1 MIVYTTLLEA
11 KEGIDSCAAAL
22 GNFDGVHKGHQAL
35 ISACVSSA
43 KEQGISSV
51 VFTFLNH
58 PLNEIAGKCVVRSI
72 MTLKEKA
79 EAVEALGAD
88 IMVAVPF
95 NEEIRKSSPEEFVRS
110 VLVDSL
116 SAKQAFCGFN
126 YSFGYKG
133 EGDPARLTEL
143 GHKYG
148 FAVSV
153 MDEFDI
159 DGKAVSS
166 TRIRESLAAGD
177 VESFEKLSGRRYCI
191 SGKVIPGEHFGRKM
205 GFPTVNLSL
214 NHDMALPAN
223 GVYITYIYVN
233 GDQFRSVTNVGN
245 KPSVGMFA
253 KNAETHI
260 FDFSGDLYGEDIK
273 VEFVKMMRPEM
284 KFGSLDD
291 LSRQIEKDC
300 MEAKLFH
307 EQNSRVRGSF

>member
-1 MIVYTTLLEA
+1 MIIYTTLLEA
-11 KEGIDSCAAAL
+11 KEGIESAAVAL

-35 ISACVSSA
+35 ISECVASA

-58 PLNEIAGKCVVRSI
+58 PLNEIAGKCVVKSI

-95 NEEIRKSSPEEFVRS
+95 NEEIRKSSPEEFVKS

-116 SAKQAFCGFN
+116 SAKMAFCGFN

-133 EGDPARLTEL
+133 AGGPEQLTGL
-143 GHKYG
+143 GNKYG
-148 FAVSV
+148 FAVNV

-159 DGKAVSS
+159 DGKPVSS
-166 TRIRESLAAGD
+166 TRIREALAAGD
-177 VESFEKLSGRRYCI
+177 VESFETLSGRRYCI

-205 GFPTVNLSL
+205 GFPTVNLAL

-223 GVYITYIYVN
+223 GVYITYIFVN
-233 GDQFRSVTNVGN
+233 NQLFNSVTNVGN
-245 KPSVGMFA
+245 KPSVGLFA

-260 FDFSGDLYGEDIK
+260 FDFSGDLYGSDIK
-273 VEFVKMMRPEM
+273 VEFVKMTRPEM
-284 KFGSLDD
+284 RFDSLEA
-291 LSRQIEKDC
+291 LSRQIEQDC
-300 MEAKLFH
+300 LDARAFH
-307 EQNSRVRGSF
+307 ETNS

>member
-1 MIVYTTLLEA
+1 MIIYTTLLEA
-11 KEGIDSCAAAL
+11 KEGIESAAVAL

-35 ISACVSSA
+35 ISECVASA

-58 PLNEIAGKCVVRSI
+58 PLNEIASKCVVKSI

-95 NEEIRKSSPEEFVRS
+95 NEEIRKSSPEEFVKS

-116 SAKQAFCGFN
+116 SAKMAFCGFN

-133 EGDPARLTEL
+133 AGGPEQLTGL
-143 GHKYG
+143 GNKYG
-148 FAVSV
+148 FAVNV

-159 DGKAVSS
+159 DGKPVSS
-166 TRIRESLAAGD
+166 TRIREALAAGD
-177 VESFEKLSGRRYCI
+177 VESFETLSGRRYCI

-205 GFPTVNLSL
+205 GFPTVNLAL

-223 GVYITYIYVN
+223 GVYITHIFVN
-233 GDQFRSVTNVGN
+233 NQRYSSVTNVGN
-245 KPSVGMFA
+245 KPSVGLFA

-260 FDFSGDLYGEDIK
+260 FDFSGDLYGSDIK
-273 VEFVKMMRPEM
+273 VEFVKMTRPEM
-284 KFGSLDD
+284 RFDSLEA
-291 LSRQIEKDC
+291 LSRQIEQDC
-300 MEAKLFH
+300 MDARAFH
-307 EQNSRVRGSF
+307 ETNS

>member
-1 MIVYTTLLEA
+1 MIIYTTLFEA
-11 KEGIDSCAAAL
+11 KEGIGSAVVAL

-35 ISACVSSA
+35 ICKCVECA

-58 PLNEIAGKCVVRSI
+58 PLNEIAGKCVVKSI

-79 EAVEALGAD
+79 DAVEALGVD

-95 NEEIRKSSPEEFVRS
+95 NEDIRKSSPEEFVKF
-110 VLVDSL
+110 VLVESL

-133 EGDPARLTEL
+133 AGGPNQLREL
-143 GHKYG
+143 GDKFG
-148 FAVSV
+148 FAVNV
-153 MDEFDI
+153 MDEFDM
-159 DGKAVSS
+159 DGAPVSS

-205 GFPTVNLSL
+205 GFPTVNLAL

-223 GVYITYIYVN
+223 GVYITYIFVN
-233 GDQFRSVTNVGN
+233 NQRYNSVTNVGN
-245 KPSVGMFA
+245 KPSVGLFA

-260 FDFSGDLYGEDIK
+260 FDFSGDLYGSDIK

-284 KFGSLDD
+284 RFDTLDD

-300 MEAKLFH
+300 IDARAFH
-307 EQNSRVRGSF
+307 EANS

>member
-1 MIVYTTLLEA
+1 MIIYTTLLEA
-11 KEGIDSCAAAL
+11 KEGIESAAVAL

-35 ISACVSSA
+35 ISECVASA

-58 PLNEIAGKCVVRSI
+58 PLNEIAGKCVVKSI

-95 NEEIRKSSPEEFVRS
+95 NEEIRKSSPEEFVKS

-116 SAKQAFCGFN
+116 SAKMAFCGFN

-133 EGDPARLTEL
+133 AGGPEQLTGL
-143 GHKYG
+143 GNKYG
-148 FAVSV
+148 FAVNV

-159 DGKAVSS
+159 DGKPVSS
-166 TRIRESLAAGD
+166 TRIREALAAGD
-177 VESFEKLSGRRYCI
+177 VESFETLSGRRYCI

-205 GFPTVNLSL
+205 GFPTVNLAL

-223 GVYITYIYVN
+223 GVYITYIFVN
-233 GDQFRSVTNVGN
+233 NQRFNSVTNVGN
-245 KPSVGMFA
+245 KPSVGLFA

-260 FDFSGDLYGEDIK
+260 FDFSGDLYGSDIK
-273 VEFVKMMRPEM
+273 VEFVKMTRPEM
-284 KFGSLDD
+284 RFDSLEA
-291 LSRQIEKDC
+291 LSRQIEQDC
-300 MEAKLFH
+300 LDARAFH
-307 EQNSRVRGSF
+307 ETNS

>member
-1 MIVYTTLLEA
+1 MIIYTTLLEA
-11 KEGIDSCAAAL
+11 KEGIESAAVAL

-35 ISACVSSA
+35 ISECVASA

-58 PLNEIAGKCVVRSI
+58 PLNEIAGKCVVKSI

-95 NEEIRKSSPEEFVRS
+95 NEEIRKSSPEEFVKS

-116 SAKQAFCGFN
+116 SAKKAFCGFN

-133 EGDPARLTEL
+133 AGGPEQLTGL
-143 GHKYG
+143 GNKYG
-148 FAVSV
+148 FAVNV

-159 DGKAVSS
+159 DGKPVSS
-166 TRIRESLAAGD
+166 TRIREALAAGD
-177 VESFEKLSGRRYCI
+177 VESFETLSGRRYCI

-205 GFPTVNLSL
+205 GFPTVNLAL

-223 GVYITYIYVN
+223 GVYITYIFVN
-233 GDQFRSVTNVGN
+233 NQLFNSVTNVGN
-245 KPSVGMFA
+245 KPSVGLFA

-260 FDFSGDLYGEDIK
+260 FDFSGDLYGSDIK
-273 VEFVKMMRPEM
+273 VEFVKMTRPEM
-284 KFGSLDD
+284 RFDSLEA
-291 LSRQIEKDC
+291 LSRQIEQDC
-300 MEAKLFH
+300 LDARAFH
-307 EQNSRVRGSF
+307 ETNS

>member
-1 MIVYTTLLEA
+1 MIIYTTLLEA
-11 KEGIDSCAAAL
+11 KEGIESAAVAL

-35 ISACVSSA
+35 ISECVASA

-58 PLNEIAGKCVVRSI
+58 PLNEIAGKCVVKSI

-95 NEEIRKSSPEEFVRS
+95 NEEIRKSSPEEFVKS

-116 SAKQAFCGFN
+116 SAKMAFCGFN

-133 EGDPARLTEL
+133 AGGPEQLTGL
-143 GHKYG
+143 GNKYG
-148 FAVSV
+148 FAVNV

-159 DGKAVSS
+159 DGKPVSS
-166 TRIRESLAAGD
+166 TRIREALAAGD
-177 VESFEKLSGRRYCI
+177 VESFETLSGRRYCI
-191 SGKVIPGEHFGRKM
+191 SGRVIPGEHFGRKM
-205 GFPTVNLSL
+205 GFPTVNLAL

-223 GVYITYIYVN
+223 GVYITYIFVN
-233 GDQFRSVTNVGN
+233 NQRFNSVTNVGN
-245 KPSVGMFA
+245 KPSVGLFA

-260 FDFSGDLYGEDIK
+260 FDFSGDLYGSDIK
-273 VEFVKMMRPEM
+273 VEFVKMTRPEM
-284 KFGSLDD
+284 RFDSLEA
-291 LSRQIEKDC
+291 LSRQIEQDC
-300 MEAKLFH
+300 LDARAFH
-307 EQNSRVRGSF
+307 ETNS